1 MVFSGIVEEIGA
13 VRAASAGSLKI
24 AAGVVLDQT
33 ALGESIAVNGACLT
47 VAERGADWFRADVM
61 PETLRRTNLG
71 GLRAGDPVNLE
82 RALTLAARLGGHIV
96 QGHID
101 GTGIVQAML
110 PEGDAVLVTIAA
122 EPPLMRYVIEKGYI
136 AVDGASLTVVD
147 NTETAFRV
155 SLVRYTLE
163 HTIFGRW
170 QVGQAVNL
178 EIDILAKYVE
188 RLLPSGASP
197 LSAVAGAVWTASPRL
212 ADSARREGL

>member
-1 MVFSGIVEEIGA
+1 VFSGIIEEVGTVREARADSLLVAAGA
-13 VRAASAGSLKI
+13 VLER
-24 AAGVVLDQT
+24 T
-33 ALGESIAVNGACLT
+33 ALGDSIAVNGACLT

-71 GLRAGDPVNLE
+71 CLRPGDPVNLE

-96 QGHID
+96 QGHVD
-101 GTGIVQAML
+101 GTGTVQQL
-110 PEGDAVLVTIAA
+110 VPEGDAVLVTIAA
-122 EPPLMRYVIEKGYI
+122 APDLVRYVVEKGYM

-147 NTETAFRV
+147 HAETAFRV

-170 QVGQAVNL
+170 QVGQQVNL

-188 RLLPSGASP
+188 RLLPER
-197 LSAVAGAVWTASPRL
+197 AGG
-212 ADSARREGL
+212 EK